1 MNYSTPIKKKANI
14 INSYGNRGMGLEN
27 DISETNKYYR
37 INDIAIIYK
46 KPTPIT
52 ISKVDYPSRINAVIK
67 EGYFRT
73 HSTTVYNGF

>member
-46 KPTPIT
+46 KPTQ
-52 ISKVDYPSRINAVIK
+52 
-67 EGYFRT
+67 
-73 HSTTVYNGF
+73 